1 MGLNI
6 DIHVLFFVFF
16 FRIVYFESNANNV
29 DIKISEYSLL
39 QTTH

>member
-6 DIHVLFFVFF
+6 DIHVFY
-16 FRIVYFESNANNV
+16 RIVYFESNANNV
-29 DIKISEYSLL
+29 DIRISECSWR

>member
-6 DIHVLFFVFF
+6 DIYMFF

-29 DIKISEYSLL
+29 DIRISEYSWL